1 MIRKLL
7 GEGMDTNEAYEYKK
21 KLEKCE
27 RELMELNKQE
37 QLLEAER
44 EEGKGKGK
52 AEEKDERE

>member
-1 MIRKLL
+1 ML

-27 RELMELNKQE
+27 KEMMELNKQE

-52 AEEKDERE
+52 AEEKEERE